1 MGSLCIGVN
10 LHAAVNKI
18 DQGCHGNATIG
29 SFCIHVNLHATV
41 NNTKAISVAMKT
53 QQWVS
58 FALMLTYMQL

>member
-41 NNTKAISVAMKT
+41 NNTKAISVTMEM
-53 QQWVS
+53 QQ
-58 FALMLTYMQL
+58 